1 MREHLSDHDRRRLD
15 ARVAETE
22 KRTGTQIVLSVI
34 QRSDSYVELPWKAFA
49 LGASAAGL
57 ILLVLSWRFSAW
69 YQDVPLLFTVVGMLA
84 CGALLALLSV
94 MIPNVAKWFLSD
106 YRAEVEVRQY
116 AQSLFLERQLFDTR
130 NRSGILLLVSLFEHR
145 VVILPDKGLEERLQE
160 EDIQNMIAAMI
171 PLLKRKQIAGA
182 FDAGLDY
189 LSEKLAVSSSEA
201 HDDELPNEIIEEKG
215 V

>member
-22 KRTGTQIVLSVI
+22 KHTGTQIVLSVI

-49 LGASAAGL
+49 LGVSATGL
-57 ILLVLSWRFSAW
+57 ILLLFSWRFSAW
-69 YQDVPLLFTVVGMLA
+69 YPDMPALVMVVGMLA
-84 CGALLALLSV
+84 CGAFPALLSIMV
-94 MIPNVAKWFLSD
+94 PRFAKLFLSD
-106 YRAEVEVRQY
+106 YRAEVEVEQY
-116 AQSLFLERQLFDTR
+116 AKSLFLERQLFDTR

-145 VVILPDKGLEERLQE
+145 VVILPDKGLDRRLQE
-160 EDIQNMIAAMI
+160 EDIRNMIAAMT
-171 PLLKRKQIAGA
+171 PLLKRQQVAGA

-189 LSEKLAVSSSEA
+189 LSDKLTITSPEA

>member
-15 ARVAETE
+15 ARVAGTE
-22 KRTGTQIVLSVI
+22 KSTGTQIVLSVI

-49 LGASAAGL
+49 LGASVAGL
-57 ILLVLSWRFSAW
+57 VLLVLSWRFNAW
-69 YQDVPLLFTVVGMLA
+69 YPDVPLLFMVVGMLS

-94 MIPNVAKWFLSD
+94 MMPRFAKWFLSD
-106 YRAEVEVRQY
+106 YRAEVEVEQY

-145 VVILPDKGLEERLQE
+145 VVILPDKGLDRLQE
-160 EDIQNMIAAMI
+160 EDIQNMIAAMT
-171 PLLKRKQIAGA
+171 PLLKRQQIAAA

-189 LSEKLAVSSSEA
+189 LSDKLAVTSPGA

-215 V
+215 I